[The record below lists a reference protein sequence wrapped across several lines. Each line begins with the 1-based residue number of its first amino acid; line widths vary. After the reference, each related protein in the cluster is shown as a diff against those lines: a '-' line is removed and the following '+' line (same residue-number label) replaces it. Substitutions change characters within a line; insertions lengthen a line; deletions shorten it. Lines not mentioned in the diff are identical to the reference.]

1 MPKKNAETIKSLLNK
16 ASVARRENRLEDAKR
31 AASSAIELSR
41 HDSNK
46 EHYAA
51 AIKSLGQ
58 IERDSGNVQSSI
70 SLYEQAA
77 DIYRKHKNELQ
88 IAHTLRHLGDLHF
101 DLDQLKIADSYYEEA
116 LSIYRNSAQ
125 TGELDLANMIR
136 SVAILKEK
144 EGNIPEAISLW
155 KEAKSLYED
164 SDIKPGIEECKQR
177 LEELG

>member
-46 EHYAA
+46 EIYAA
-51 AIKSLGQ
+51 AIKNLGQ
-58 IERDSGNVQSSI
+58 IEKDSGNVQSSI

-101 DLDQLKIADSYYEEA
+101 DLEQLEIANSYCEEA
-116 LSIYRNSAQ
+116 LSI
-125 TGELDLANMIR
+125 
-136 SVAILKEK
+136 
-144 EGNIPEAISLW
+144 
-155 KEAKSLYED
+155 
-164 SDIKPGIEECKQR
+164 
-177 LEELG
+177 